1 MRRVILKVIPYL
13 ALSVLFIAGASI
25 LTAQEPEDPISI
37 ELSPY
42 IQVQILLDQAGF
54 SPGEIDGRYGYNT
67 LKALK
72 AFQKVRGLEETGLAD
87 EETLEALGASRNR
100 LLAEYRITP
109 EDLEGPF
116 AEIPSGFT
124 AKSRLQGLPYSSVE
138 EAIAEKFHVSPEL
151 LFELNPTVLL
161 EVGERLIVPNVRSDL
176 PLVHRGKLSVIV
188 SGTTSDLT
196 VQLNGQIIF
205 YAPISHGGERGPL
218 PVGKRKVQGIIKN
231 PHYRYNPKLFWDA
244 NPKDSP
250 ALLPPGPNNPVGK
263 VWIALNVRHYGLHGT
278 PEPSSIGYANS
289 HGCVRLT
296 NWDAQQLS
304 EILKPGT
311 EILFKE

>member
-1 MRRVILKVIPYL
+1 MFNSTFHFLFFVLLL
-13 ALSVLFIAGASI
+13 AATSI
-25 LTAQEPEDPISI
+25 LHARETEDEVSI

-72 AFQKVRGLEETGLAD
+72 AFQRVRGLEETGLAD
-87 EETLEALGASRNR
+87 DETLAALGATENQ
-100 LLAEYRITP
+100 LLAEYTITE
-109 EDLEGPF
+109 EDLNGPF

-124 AKSRLQGLPYSSVE
+124 EKSRLDGLHYSSVE
-138 EAIAEKFHVSPEL
+138 EALAEKFHVAPEL
-151 LFELNPTVLL
+151 LFELNPTTIL
-161 EVGERLIVPNVRSDL
+161 EVGETLIVPNVRSDL
-176 PLVHRGKLSVIV
+176 PLVRGGKLTVTV
-188 SGTTSDLT
+188 SGSTSDLT
-196 VQLNGQIIF
+196 VRLNGHIIF

-231 PHYRYNPKLFWDA
+231 PHYKYNPKLFWDA
-244 NPKDSP
+244 DPNDSP

-289 HGCVRLT
+289 HGCIRLT

-311 EILFKE
+311 EILVME

>member
-1 MRRVILKVIPYL
+1 MVRNLIGCLLLYLILAVT
-13 ALSVLFIAGASI
+13 SF
-25 LTAQEPEDPISI
+25 AQEEDEKISI
-37 ELSPY
+37 GLSPY

-72 AFQKVRGLEETGLAD
+72 AFQKVRGLEETGFPD
-87 EETLEALGASRNR
+87 DETLGALGASQNE
-100 LLAEYRITP
+100 LLVEYVVTD
-109 EDLEGPF
+109 EDLKGPF
-116 AEIPSGFT
+116 EPIPSGFT
-124 AKSRLQGLPYSSVE
+124 EKSRLKRLHFSSVE

-151 LFELNPTVLL
+151 LFELNPEAMLA
-161 EVGERLIVPNVRSDL
+161 VGEQIIVPNVRSDL
-176 PLVHRGKLSVIV
+176 PVIHRGKLSITV

-196 VQLNGQIIF
+196 VRLNGHVIF

-218 PVGKRKVQGIIKN
+218 PVGKRKVQKIIKD
-231 PHYRYNPKLFWDA
+231 PHYRYDPKLFWDA
-244 NPKDSP
+244 DPNDSP
-250 ALLPPGPNNPVGK
+250 AVLPPGPNNPVGP

-289 HGCVRLT
+289 HGCIRLT

-311 EILFKE
+311 EILFQE